1 MLSTHLLA
9 FCASYFLIA
18 VSPGL
23 CMMLALS
30 LGVSIGVRRA
40 LPMML
45 GEMAGIALVGA
56 AVMAGIAALLLNAP
70 QVFAA
75 FKIAGAAYLV
85 WAAWLTWNAPVAEAG
100 AAVRADPAQ
109 LWSQG
114 FVTAVSNPKAW
125 VFQAALLPTF
135 IDPRAAL
142 APQAAG
148 LLTVMVAIEL
158 VCMLMYAGG
167 GRSLGELLLRR
178 GPGRVLNRVSAVLMV
193 GVAVWLVLG

>member
-1 MLSTHLLA
+1 
-9 FCASYFLIA
+9 
-18 VSPGL
+18 
-23 CMMLALS
+23 MMLALS

-45 GEMAGIALVGA
+45 GEMIGIALVGA
-56 AVMAGIAALLLNAP
+56 AVMVGIAALLLNVP

-75 FKIAGAAYLV
+75 FKIAGAAYLL
-85 WAAWLTWNAPVAEAG
+85 WAAWLTWHAPVAEAG
-100 AAVRADPAQ
+100 AAVRADPAT

-114 FVTAVSNPKAW
+114 FITAVSNPKAW

-178 GPGRVLNRVSAVLMV
+178 GQGRVLNRVSAVLMV
-193 GVAVWLVLG
+193 GVAMWLVLG